1 MNFYNENNIS
11 WKKSV
16 NDQNEFMKD
25 YDIKNL
31 SNDNT

>member
-31 SNDNT
+31 SDDNI

>member
-25 YDIKNL
+25 YEIKDL
-31 SNDNT
+31 SNDNI

>member
-11 WKKSV
+11 WKNSV

-31 SNDNT
+31 SNYDT

>member
-11 WKKSV
+11 WKNSV

-25 YDIKNL
+25 YEINDL
-31 SNDNT
+31 SNDNI